1 MVFLS
6 CAIIIILLLVY
17 VVTNKINY
25 ALVVLL
31 VLFGFFQI
39 YFGDKN
45 YESKYA
51 NIEDEVKVKA
61 IIIKEAEEK
70 EYKYTYTINVEE
82 INGDKKYNNT
92 KLILNLKKS
101 DKLNNMPKFGDEIE
115 VVGKI
120 EKPSEARN
128 YKGFDYKAYL
138 KSKKIYGTM
147 ETKKIDILNR
157 NKSNYLDKCLNS
169 VQNSIKENMNKILK
183 EDESA
188 LAVGILIGA
197 RSDISEEVENNFKM
211 SSLTHML
218 AVSGSHI
225 TYIVSAFTLILGK
238 INKKA
243 TKVFTISFLI
253 FFMALTGFTA
263 SVIRAT
269 IMGIIILLASL
280 LFRKSD
286 TVNNLCIAAF
296 IILIFNPYTITDLGF
311 LLSFA
316 GTIGIISLGNTITD
330 TINKLIYKVSKGKIN
345 VHEKAEV
352 KQENCSSIMNEVI
365 KNRVVNSSKKT
376 NEDNKIIVKILKY
389 IINSISITLSAN
401 IIIMPIMAYS
411 FSTVS
416 FTFWISNILAGP
428 IMEVVTILGFVVY
441 FISLISIQ
449 IAQVLGIL
457 LNFLLS
463 SLSKIAEISSSIP
476 GALIYVKT
484 PYIYECLIYYLVVVI
499 ILNLEKIKNTIKIIN
514 CKYEFVTKFKKRIKV
529 NIIVILILTITIKL
543 ILNFFPN
550 SLKIYFI
557 DVGQGDCTLII
568 TPYNKNI
575 LIDGGGSEFGNFD
588 VGENIVLPYLLDRK
602 VNIIDY
608 LLISHFDSD
617 HIGGLFYVMENLKIK
632 NIIISKQGKETENLK
647 KLKKII
653 QDKKINLIIVKKGD
667 VINIDKISNIEILFP
682 ERNLINENIINNNSI
697 VAQFKS
703 LDFKMLFT
711 GDIEAI
717 AEEKIVEL
725 YNNSNKLESTVIKI
739 AHHGSKSS
747 STKEFLD
754 RVKAKIAVIG
764 VGEDN
769 NFGHP
774 NQEVLQRIINFG
786 IRVYRTDMNGEI
798 ILIYKNGKIKV
809 NTMY

>member
-1 MVFLS
+1 MVFL
-6 CAIIIILLLVY
+6 CCIITIISILVY
-17 VVTNKINY
+17 LFTNKINY
-25 ALVVLL
+25 SLVFLL

-51 NIEDEVKVKA
+51 NLEDEVKIKA
-61 IIIKEAEEK
+61 IIVEEPEEK

-82 INGDKKYNNT
+82 INGNKKYKNT
-92 KLILNLKKS
+92 KLILNLKKAN
-101 DKLNNMPKFGDEIE
+101 KLKDIPNFGDEIE

-120 EKPSEARN
+120 EIPSEARN

-138 KSKKIYGTM
+138 KSKKIYGTI
-147 ETKKIDILNR
+147 ETKKIDILDL

-169 VQNSIKENMNKILK
+169 VQNSIKENMNRILK

-188 LAVGILIGA
+188 LAIGILIGA
-197 RSDISEEVENNFKM
+197 RADISEEVENNFKM

-286 TVNNLCIAAF
+286 TVNNLCIAAI
-296 IILIFNPYTITDLGF
+296 IILIFNPYTIADLGF

-330 TINKLIYKVSKGKIN
+330 KIYMLIYKVSKGKIN
-345 VHEKAEV
+345 IEEKAEV
-352 KQENCSSIMNEVI
+352 KQENCSSIINEVM
-365 KNRVVNSSKKT
+365 KNRAINSSQKI
-376 NEDNKIIVKILKY
+376 NKNNKVLVKILKY
-389 IINSISITLSAN
+389 IINSFGITLSAN

-416 FTFWISNILAGP
+416 LTFWVSNILAGP

-441 FISLISIQ
+441 FISLFSIQ

-457 LNFLLS
+457 LNLLLTT
-463 SLSKIAEISSSIP
+463 LSKIAEISSMIP

-484 PYIYECLIYYLVVVI
+484 PYIYECLIYYLVVI
-499 ILNLEKIKNTIKIIN
+499 TMLNLEKIKYIIKIIT
-514 CKYEFVTKFKKRIKV
+514 CKYEFVTKFKKFIEV
-529 NIIVILILTITIKL
+529 NIIVILILTIIIKL

-550 SLKIYFI
+550 GLKIYFI
-557 DVGQGDCTLII
+557 DVGQGDCTLIK

-617 HIGGLFYVMENLKIK
+617 HIGGLFYIMENLKIK

-647 KLKKII
+647 KMKKII

-682 ERNLINENIINNNSI
+682 EQSLIKENIINNNSI
-697 VAQFKS
+697 VAQFKCM
-703 LDFKMLFT
+703 DFKMLFT
-711 GDIEAI
+711 GDIEKI
-717 AEEKIVEL
+717 AEKKIIEL

-739 AHHGSKSS
+739 AHHGSKTS
-747 STKEFLD
+747 STKEFLEK
-754 RVKAKIAVIG
+754 VKAKIAVIG
-764 VGEDN
+764 VGENN

-774 NQEVLQRIINFG
+774 NQEILERITKLG
-786 IRVYRTDMNGEI
+786 TRVYRTDVNGEI
-798 ILIYKNGKIKV
+798 SLIYKNKKIKV
-809 NTMY
+809 NTIY